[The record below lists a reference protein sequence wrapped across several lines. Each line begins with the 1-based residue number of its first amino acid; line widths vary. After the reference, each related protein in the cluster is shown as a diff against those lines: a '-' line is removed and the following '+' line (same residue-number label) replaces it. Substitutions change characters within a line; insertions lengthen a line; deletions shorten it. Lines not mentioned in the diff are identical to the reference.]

1 MKQERAMDYDSWY
14 RTEYPRVLAAV
25 AVVCGASASRV
36 EDATT
41 DAFVKALERWDTV
54 SDMDSP
60 TGWVTRVAINK
71 ARRSFR
77 RAGRMR
83 ELLNAQRI
91 TAVFSGSYQDAELI
105 SVLGELSYRQ
115 RRALVLH
122 HVDGL
127 TQAEVARDLD
137 IAPGTAS
144 ATLSQAR
151 NKLRIELDPAA
162 ELTK

>member
-1 MKQERAMDYDSWY
+1 MDYDSWY

-25 AVVCGASASRV
+25 TVVCGASSSRV

-41 DAFVKALERWDTV
+41 DAFVKAFERWERV
-54 SDMDSP
+54 SEMDSP

-77 RAGRMR
+77 RAGRLA
-83 ELLNAQRI
+83 ELMNAERI
-91 TAVFSGSYQDAELI
+91 SAVFSDSYQDAELV
-105 SVLGELSYRQ
+105 SALGTLTYRQ

-127 TQAEVARDLD
+127 TQAEIAKDLD

-151 NKLRIELDPAA
+151 KKLRTELEPTS
-162 ELTK
+162 ELAS